1 MRGKMSYSVSS
12 CSAVLSRIKKRHI
25 YVISTMKRPVPLE
38 HYLYTGNSTKTQKEM
53 FLLVDSVGNFQTKG
67 YELSGLTASLR
78 GHLKLVL
85 TREVCVSSQVLW
97 RCRCQ
102 ERAHQQTQPVI
113 RHQEHF
119 LPDHIRE
126 PGSPL
131 HIASLWPPSSVS
143 FLPGFLTRLLFAAS
157 ASQDRNVWLTLLH
170 FLSQRQQTPVV
181 AFTFSRARCDENARS
196 LDSLDLTSSV
206 EKAEI
211 HSFFQKSLGRLRGG
225 DRQLPQA
232 G

>member
-1 MRGKMSYSVSS
+1 M
-12 CSAVLSRIKKRHI
+12 C
-25 YVISTMKRPVPLE
+25 
-38 HYLYTGNSTKTQKEM
+38 
-53 FLLVDSVGNFQTKG
+53 
-67 YELSGLTASLR
+67 
-78 GHLKLVL
+78 
-85 TREVCVSSQVLW
+85 
-97 RCRCQ
+97 
-102 ERAHQQTQPVI
+102 
-113 RHQEHF
+113 
-119 LPDHIRE
+119 
-126 PGSPL
+126 
-131 HIASLWPPSSVS
+131 
-143 FLPGFLTRLLFAAS
+143 FLPGVLTRLLFAAS

-196 LDSLDLTSSV
+196 LDSMDLTSSV